1 MQSSVESVGEIV
13 DESGVEGDFGT
24 GEAPDAVIGLEA
36 FPVRFEA
43 CTEFR
48 GSAHDPLV
56 CGCGWLEDDHGE
68 LAVARAGRQR
78 RRSPIRLPE
87 RRAS

>member
-1 MQSSVESVGEIV
+1 MQSAVEGVVEIV
-13 DESGVEGDFGT
+13 AESGESNVGPEDT
-24 GEAPDAVIGLEA
+24 PDAVIGFEA
-36 FPVRFEA
+36 GPVRFEA

-48 GSAHDPLV
+48 GSAQDPLV

-78 RRSPIRLPE
+78 RRSTIRLPE